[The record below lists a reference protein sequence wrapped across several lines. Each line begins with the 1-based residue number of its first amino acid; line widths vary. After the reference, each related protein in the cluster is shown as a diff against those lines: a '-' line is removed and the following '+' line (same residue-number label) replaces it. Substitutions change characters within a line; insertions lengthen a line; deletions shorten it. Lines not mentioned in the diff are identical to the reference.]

1 MGDITVSGP
10 VTNIDTQSI
19 VTALVNAEQAPKQSQ
34 INKQTQTST
43 AQLSS
48 IGKIQA
54 ALDAFRGAMDNM
66 AKDAS
71 IGGLSATTSDNNVSA
86 ITLGAGASAGS
97 YQLVVN
103 QLATASKV
111 ATQTF
116 AAGAKAVVNTGT
128 TSTTLEISQSGQSYG
143 VSVPPG
149 ATLQQV
155 RDSINAQYSS
165 AGLSANILTDATG
178 SRLVMTSTNTG
189 VGTDITLGGN
199 SGLEAGT
206 SVVTVPQ
213 NAKYTIDGTAQES
226 KSNTL
231 GDAISGVSIKLTAVS
246 PLPAG
251 STDPLPPGSTVTRLS
266 STITIARSTDTLKS
280 SVKGFVDTYNALM
293 TAINTETAVTTNA
306 DGSITSAAL
315 TGDATLRTLTSAVR
329 SELNALGGTGSLK
342 SLAQFGVNT
351 DQKTGKLSI
360 DDKLFGAAIATNP
373 TDIGGIFNGD
383 KGLLARMK
391 TATDSYALSGTGVLA
406 TRTSTLSANIK
417 DLQNQQ
423 DTLTARMAALKT
435 SLTAKY
441 TTMNNLVAQLTSQR
455 SSVMTTLNALNNPK
469 TS

>member
-1 MGDITVSGP
+1 MGDISVSGP
-10 VTNIDTQSI
+10 VTGIDTQSI

-34 INKQTQTST
+34 INKQTQTQT

-71 IGGLSATTSDNNVSA
+71 IGGLTATTSDNNVSTV
-86 ITLGAGASAGS
+86 TLGAGASAGS
-97 YQLVVN
+97 YQLVVT
-103 QLATASKV
+103 QLATASKIS
-111 ATQTF
+111 TQNYTG
-116 AAGAKAVVNTGT
+116 GAKSVVNKGS

-165 AGLSANILTDATG
+165 AGLSANILTDANG
-178 SRLVMTSTNTG
+178 SRLVVTSSNTG
-189 VGTDITLGGN
+189 AGTDITLGGN
-199 SGLEAGT
+199 TGLEVGT
-206 SVVTVPQ
+206 TAVGGPPV
-213 NAKYTIDGTAQES
+213 NAKYTIDGAAQES

-231 GDAISGVSIKLTAVS
+231 TDAISGVSIKLTALS
-246 PLPAG
+246 PLPTG
-251 STDPLPPGSTVTRLS
+251 VTDPNAQRVASTITVTRS
-266 STITIARSTDTLKS
+266 NDTLKS

-293 TAINTETAVTTNA
+293 TAIGTETKVTTNP
-306 DGSITSAAL
+306 DGSTTPSAL
-315 TGDATLRTLTSAVR
+315 TGDSTMRSLQQALR
-329 SELNALGGTGSLK
+329 SELNALAGSGTLK

-351 DQKTGKLSI
+351 DSETGKLSI
-360 DDKLFGAAIATNP
+360 DDKVFGAAIATNS

-383 KGLLARMK
+383 TGLLARMK
-391 TATDSYALSGTGVLA
+391 TATDSYALSNTGVLA
-406 TRTSTLSANIK
+406 TRSTTLSNNLK
-417 DLQNQQ
+417 DLQTQQ
-423 DTLTARMAALKT
+423 DDLTARMAALKK

-455 SSVMTTLNALNNPK
+455 SSVMSTLNALNKSN
-469 TS
+469 SDS

>member
-1 MGDITVSGP
+1 MGDISVSGP
-10 VTNIDTQSI
+10 VTNIDTQAI

-71 IGGLSATTSDNNVSA
+71 IGGLTATTSDATVSSV
-86 ITLGAGASAGS
+86 TLGAGASAGS

-103 QLATASKV
+103 QLATASKI
-111 ATQTF
+111 ATQTY
-116 AAGAKAVVNTGT
+116 AGGAKTVVNTGT
-128 TSTTLEISQSGQSYG
+128 TSTSLTISQSGQNYA

-155 RDSINAQYSS
+155 RDSINAQLSS
-165 AGLSANILTDATG
+165 SGLSANILTDSTG
-178 SRLVMTSTNTG
+178 SRMVLTSTNTG
-189 VGTDITLGGN
+189 AGTDITVGGN

-206 SVVTVPQ
+206 SVVGSAPQ

-231 GDAISGVSIKLTAVS
+231 TDAISGVSIKLTAVS
-246 PLPAG
+246 PLPTG
-251 STDPLPPGSTVTRLS
+251 VTDPTAQRVA
-266 STITIARSTDTLKS
+266 STITVARSNDTLKS

-306 DGSITSAAL
+306 DGSITSSAL
-315 TGDATLRTLTSAVR
+315 TGDATMRTLQSAIR
-329 SELNALGGTGSLK
+329 TELNAMGGTGALK

-360 DDKLFGAAIATNP
+360 DDKIFNAAVLTNP

-383 KGLLARMK
+383 TGLLARMK
-391 TATDSYALSGTGVLA
+391 SATDSYALSGTGVLA
-406 TRTSTLSANIK
+406 TRSSTLSSNIK
-417 DLQNQQ
+417 DLQTQQ